1 MKSFKNIN
9 TEVNIGRVSCD
20 VKGLLGNN
28 DLRKTLTREYFKIPF
43 SNIPNVSVGL
53 CSFHSIC
60 NPSSNIYFDIQ
71 AINITK
77 TYFDI
82 DLCLWG
88 NFKSN
93 YVIVNYTA
101 INYEPINIIEL
112 PPTPVTPP
120 LLPLPQP
127 SPLLP
132 SPPPILQ
139 LTSFYTLP
147 PPPPP
152 SPLPLSLLPFP
163 MKLNKR
169 KEKVKEEL
177 ENLPPFPFS
186 PKFNQPILDIN
197 NNIIIENLVSSPSSS
212 SSSPSIISY
221 KRFIGKEVLIK
232 NIKYS
237 TYVRDN
243 NGKIDLSISNRKL
256 EMQIWKIE
264 TSIVSNKNN
273 NNNNNN
279 DTIMILNKHSNKY
292 LKANS
297 IDVGGSLINSNDI
310 ENYCV
315 INNNNN
321 NSDNNSDND
330 MEWKLNEIRPNVFT
344 IKNQFTNNFIIAN
357 DICELYSNIN
367 ININN
372 HKSDNLMGEIEFE
385 IILL

>member
-28 DLRKTLTREYFKIPF
+28 DQRKTLTREYFKIPF

-53 CSFHSIC
+53 CSFQSNC
-60 NPSSNIYFDIQ
+60 NPGGHIYFDIQ

-120 LLPLPQP
+120 LLPLPLLQP

-132 SPPPILQ
+132 SPPPQILQ
-139 LTSFYTLP
+139 LTSFTSLP
-147 PPPPP
+147 PP
-152 SPLPLSLLPFP
+152 PLSLLPFP

-169 KEKVKEEL
+169 NEKVKEEL

-186 PKFNQPILDIN
+186 PKFNQPILDIK
-197 NNIIIENLVSSPSSS
+197 NNIIIENLVPLSSS
-212 SSSPSIISY
+212 SSSSSSQSIISY

-243 NGKIDLSISNRKL
+243 NGKIDLSISNRNL

-264 TSIVSNKNN
+264 TSIISTNKNN
-273 NNNNNN
+273 NKNNNNNN

-292 LKANS
+292 LMANS

-315 INNNNN
+315 INNNN
-321 NSDNNSDND
+321 SSDND
-330 MEWKLNEIRPNVFT
+330 MEWKLYEIRPNVFT

-357 DICELYSNIN
+357 EICELYSNIN

-372 HKSDNLMGEIEFE
+372 HKSDNLIGEIEFE